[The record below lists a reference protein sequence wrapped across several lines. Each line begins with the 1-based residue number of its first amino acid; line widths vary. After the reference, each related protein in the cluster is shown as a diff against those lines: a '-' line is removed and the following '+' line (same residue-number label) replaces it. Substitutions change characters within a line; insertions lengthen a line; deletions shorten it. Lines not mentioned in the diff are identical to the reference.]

1 MTNTNQSAEQ
11 FDDRYRGRLGVVN
24 NSSHEIYLEKVFS
37 DLLIDYDLILF
48 HT

>member
-1 MTNTNQSAEQ
+1 MTNTNLSAEQ

-24 NSSHEIYLEKVFS
+24 ASSHEKYLEKIFG
-37 DLLIDYDLILF
+37 DILIDYDLILF